1 MCVKV
6 VYVFFDTICTIYVDM
21 STMHLNIHM
30 YIYVWMYEMS
40 EMYEMYVCMYVRTYV
55 CMYVRMYVCI

>member
-6 VYVFFDTICTIYVDM
+6 VYVFFDTIGTIYVDM

-30 YIYVWMYEMS
+30 YIYVWMY

-55 CMYVRMYVCI
+55 CMYVRMYVCIKFF